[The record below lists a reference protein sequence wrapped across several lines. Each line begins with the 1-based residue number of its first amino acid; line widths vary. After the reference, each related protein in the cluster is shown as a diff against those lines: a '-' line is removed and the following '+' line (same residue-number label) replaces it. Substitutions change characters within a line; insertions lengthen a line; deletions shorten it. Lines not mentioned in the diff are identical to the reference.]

1 MESLEELLS
10 GCVGGFL
17 FLGIELTILVGIEPF
32 EELGAFVAFF
42 LAGFVKVADCVFRFA
57 TGSPHPSAARAKQ
70 LRCEPL
76 NNLITACAA
85 KLVEID

>member
-17 FLGIELTILVGIEPF
+17 LLGIELTILVGIEPF

-42 LAGFVKVADCVFRFA
+42 LAGLGEEPWVGVNEGEGEQAKGERA
-57 TGSPHPSAARAKQ
+57 TIG
-70 LRCEPL
+70 
-76 NNLITACAA
+76 
-85 KLVEID
+85 